1 MEPYVIKLAELG
13 MQDVEVVGG
22 KNASLG
28 EMINNLSSLGVSVP
42 GGFATTAAA
51 YREFLRSNGLNRQIA
66 DLLDNLDVNDIV
78 GAGSRPGTVA
88 RCSAACGR

>member
-28 EMINNLSSLGVSVP
+28 EMIGNLSNLGVSVP

-51 YREFLRSNGLNRQIA
+51 YREFLQANSLDSPQNR
-66 DLLDNLDVNDIV
+66 DRNNSHSGRHCDNQAPIFLF
-78 GAGSRPGTVA
+78 
-88 RCSAACGR
+88 GRRFCRRV